1 MNKKGFM
8 LKLARLVM
16 KFAAIETDKGELIYE
31 GELVDGVEV
40 FIEIEGE
47 LTPAPNGDYR
57 TEDRVI
63 TVEDGKVVKIEEIV
77 VEDPKEEPTEDPA
90 PVEMDEKDDRI
101 AELEARIT
109 EMEAV
114 IAEKDARI
122 AELEAEL
129 ASTNEKLEMSIAKP
143 AHIEVKDSTV
153 KNKENKALKYFK

>member
-1 MNKKGFM
+1 MKKNFM
-8 LKLARLVM
+8 MKLAKLIM
-16 KFAAIETDKGELIYE
+16 KFAEIETDKGELIYE
-31 GELVDGVEV
+31 GELVEGVEV
-40 FIEIEGE
+40 FIEIEDE
-47 LTPAPNGDYR
+47 LTPAPDGEYR

-63 TVEDGKVVKIEEIV
+63 TVEGGKVVKIEEVV
-77 VEDPKEEPTEDPA
+77 VEDPKEEPTEDPE

-101 AELEARIT
+101 AELEARVA

-129 ASTNEKLEMSIAKP
+129 ASANEKLEMSIAKP